1 MKRFI
6 LLMAVVAMIS
16 CEKESESFP
25 LTMDGAVAKV
35 EKVMKKYSGCN
46 WYASK
51 NIIEPSTVIQYSFN
65 GKVSEDSPDAVHDYI
80 SPDFRS
86 WLVMLDMVKNP
97 NELLGVVQGRLWIF
111 VNVDTGE
118 YEEDWVD
125 GMPVIEWGS
134 DPVSRYMA
142 K

>member
-6 LLMAVVAMIS
+6 LLMAVVVMIS

-35 EKVMKKYSGCN
+35 EKVMKEYPGCS

-65 GKVSEDSPDAVHDYI
+65 GKVSEECPDAVHDYI
-80 SPDFRS
+80 SPDYRS
-86 WLVMLDMVKNP
+86 WLVMLNVGVSGGVIN
-97 NELLGVVQGRLWIF
+97 LGAQSLLWIF